1 MCAWCDL
8 QLKIKAEPA
17 FLAGL
22 ARGQDRETAII
33 NTVSALLLKLDDR
46 QRAELDPYA
55 VGALY
60 NHLRALMPED
70 GATETGLRTVPG

>member
-1 MCAWCDL
+1 MCTWCDL
-8 QLKIKAEPA
+8 QLRAKAEPA
-17 FLAGL
+17 FFAAL

-33 NTVSALLLKLDDR
+33 GAVSTLLLKLDDR

-60 NHLRALMPED
+60 NHLRALMPE
-70 GATETGLRTVPG
+70 APAVASAKEPA